1 MTFKVQGGLC
11 KSFSARERTCHVR
24 PRPSGLIVPVCWAGR
39 FDILCIGSL
48 FGEFSFVYLSLRL
61 LYVTVILEL
70 GIIDALSPRGGGKE
84 VR

>member
-1 MTFKVQGGLC
+1 MYMAGLELEP
-11 KSFSARERTCHVR
+11 KRV
-24 PRPSGLIVPVCWAGR
+24 IVPVCWAGWS
-39 FDILCIGSL
+39 DIRYCIGTL